1 MKKLLFALTALAF
14 CPLQASAFVVTYGG
28 NNYDV
33 TTTVM
38 DSDPLG
44 VLDDQVWWGSST
56 AARAFANLVRT
67 NLGLPNGLQN
77 GVTYYS
83 PYFAYANSGDDTRIA
98 WWSTHSGNPGV
109 NTDTV
114 DEDARRTFAIA
125 TLVTTPPTTV
135 PEPGSLLLLG
145 AGLLGLG
152 MLRRKRHA

>member
-44 VLDDQVWWGSST
+44 VLDDQVWWGSS
-56 AARAFANLVRT
+56 AVARAFANLVRT
-67 NLGLPNGLQN
+67 NLGTPNGS
-77 GVTYYS
+77 GYYS

-98 WWSTHSGNPGV
+98 WWSTHWANSGV

-114 DEDARRTFAIA
+114 DEDATRTFAIA
-125 TLVTTPPTTV
+125 RLVTTPPTTV